1 MLKIILNKN
10 NSFFII
16 LLFFLNFLYFS
27 MIEVKAQ
34 NNRQET
40 YKQLNLFGDVF
51 QRVQEQYVEEITDKE
66 LIESAISGM
75 LQSLDPHS
83 SYLSPESYKDMQV
96 KTKGAFGG
104 LGIEITMED
113 GFVKVVSPI
122 DDTPAANAGMKSG
135 DLIIGIDGESI
146 KGLTIN
152 EAVSKL
158 RGPIKSKVTITVV
171 REDKDPFEIEI
182 IRDII
187 KIRSVKHEII
197 NNIGYVRLTTFSDTT
212 TSGMEKS
219 VKEIKKELGDKFQ
232 GLILDLRNNPGG
244 LLNQSISVTDS
255 FLNQGEIV
263 STQGRKSDDT
273 SRIFAKKGD
282 IIDGKPL
289 IVLINS
295 GSASASEI
303 VAGKGDIID
312 GKPLIVLINS
322 GSASAS
328 EIVAGALKDH
338 ARAII
343 VGTRSFGKGSVQ
355 SIIPL
360 AGNGAM
366 RLTTA
371 RYYTPSGVSIQAKG
385 IEPDIK
391 VEAGITELK
400 KEKIENRREEN
411 LRGALDKK
419 DNKTKAKENEKP
431 KISPVEK
438 LLQDNQISRGVDLIK
453 GIHLFS
459 NNSKNTSTVNYNQL
473 DKFNKNNTARNQ

>member
-1 MLKIILNKN
+1 MLKLMLNKN
-10 NSFFII
+10 KRFFII
-16 LLFFLNFLYFS
+16 LLFFFNFLFFS
-27 MIEVKAQ
+27 TNLVKGD

-51 QRVQEQYVEEITDKE
+51 QRVQEQYVDGVSDKE

-96 KTKGAFGG
+96 KTKGTFGG

-158 RGPIKSKVTITVV
+158 RGPVNSKVTITVV
-171 REDKDPFEIEI
+171 RDKEDPFEIEI
-182 IRDII
+182 VRDVI
-187 KIRSVKHEII
+187 KIRSVKHEVI
-197 NNIGYVRLTTFSDTT
+197 NEIGYVRLTTFSDTT

-219 VKEIKKELGDKFQ
+219 INEIRKKLGNKFQ

-244 LLNQSISVTDS
+244 LLNQSISVADS
-255 FLNQGEIV
+255 FLDQGEIV
-263 STQGRKSDDT
+263 STQGRKEDDT

-282 IIDGKPL
+282 L
-289 IVLINS
+289 
-295 GSASASEI
+295 
-303 VAGKGDIID
+303 ID

-338 ARAII
+338 SRAII

-360 AGNGAM
+360 PGNGAM

-371 RYYTPSGVSIQAKG
+371 RYYTPSGISIQAKG
-385 IEPDIK
+385 IKPDIK
-391 VEAGITELK
+391 VEAGMTETK
-400 KEKIENRREEN
+400 KR
-411 LRGALDKK
+411 
-419 DNKTKAKENEKP
+419 
-431 KISPVEK
+431 
-438 LLQDNQISRGVDLIK
+438 
-453 GIHLFS
+453 
-459 NNSKNTSTVNYNQL
+459 SKS
-473 DKFNKNNTARNQ
+473 K

>member
-27 MIEVKAQ
+27 TIAAKAQ

-96 KTKGAFGG
+96 KTKGTFGG

-122 DDTPAANAGMKSG
+122 DDTPAANAGMKPG

-158 RGPIKSKVTITVV
+158 RGPVKSKVTITVV
-171 REDKDPFEIEI
+171 REEKDPFEIEI

-273 SRIFAKKGD
+273 SRVFAK
-282 IIDGKPL
+282 
-289 IVLINS
+289 
-295 GSASASEI
+295 
-303 VAGKGDIID
+303 KGDIID

-371 RYYTPSGVSIQAKG
+371 RYFTPSGVSIQAKG

-400 KEKIENRREEN
+400 KEKLENRREEN

-419 DNKTKAKENEKP
+419 DNITKTKKDKKS

-459 NNSKNTSTVNYNQL
+459 NKSKNTSTVNNNQL
-473 DKFNKNNTARNQ
+473 KKINKNNTARNQ

>member
-1 MLKIILNKN
+1 MLKIKLNKN
-10 NSFFII
+10 HSFFIA
-16 LLFFLNFLYFS
+16 LLFFSILFVSLDNVS
-27 MIEVKAQ
+27 AQ

-51 QRVQEQYVEEITDKE
+51 QRVQEQYVEEVTDKE

-96 KTKGAFGG
+96 KTKGTFGG
-104 LGIEITMED
+104 LGIEITMEG

-122 DDTPAANAGMKSG
+122 DDTPAANAGMQPG
-135 DLIIGIDGESI
+135 DLIIGINGESI

-152 EAVSKL
+152 EAVSRL
-158 RGPIKSKVTITVV
+158 RGPVKSKITITVV
-171 REDKDPFEIEI
+171 RGEKDPFDVEI
-182 IRDII
+182 IRDVI

-212 TSGMEKS
+212 TSGMENS
-219 VKEIKKELGDKFQ
+219 INEIKKELGDKFQ

-244 LLNQSISVTDS
+244 LLNQSISVTDA

-263 STQGRKSDDT
+263 STQGRKADDT
-273 SRIFAKKGD
+273 SRVFAKKGD
-282 IIDGKPL
+282 II
-289 IVLINS
+289 N
-295 GSASASEI
+295 
-303 VAGKGDIID
+303 

-360 AGNGAM
+360 PGNGAM

-391 VEAGITELK
+391 VEAGITDLK
-400 KEKIENRREEN
+400 KEGLERGREEN

-419 DNKTKAKENEKP
+419 NSTTKTEDNKKSEITP
-431 KISPVEK
+431 SEK
-438 LLQDNQISRGVDLIK
+438 LLQDNQISRAVDLIR

-459 NNSKNTSTVNYNQL
+459 NKVKKTSTAFINQSVNINEN
-473 DKFNKNNTARNQ
+473 DTVRNQ

>member
-1 MLKIILNKN
+1 MIEKISSKN
-10 NSFFII
+10 LFL
-16 LLFFLNFLYFS
+16 LLFLLINLFYLPLNLA
-27 MIEVKAQ
+27 KAE
-34 NNRQET
+34 NRQET

-51 QRVQEQYVEEITDKE
+51 QRVQEQYVEEVTDKK

-83 SYLSPESYKDMQV
+83 SYLSPDSYKDMQV
-96 KTKGAFGG
+96 KTKGTFGG

-113 GFVKVVSPI
+113 GVVKVVSPI
-122 DDTPAANAGMKSG
+122 DDTPAANAGIKSG
-135 DLIIGIDGESI
+135 DLIIGINGESI
-146 KGLTIN
+146 RGLSIN
-152 EAVSKL
+152 EAVSQL
-158 RGPIKSKVTITVV
+158 RGPIGSKVTITVV

-182 IRDII
+182 VRNVI
-187 KIRSVKHEII
+187 KIRSVRHNII
-197 NNIGYVRLTTFSDTT
+197 KNIGYVRLTTFSDTT
-212 TSGMEKS
+212 TTGMEKS
-219 VKEIKKELGDKFQ
+219 IIEIRKEIEDKFQ

-244 LLNQSISVTDS
+244 LLNQSISVADA

-263 STQGRKSDDT
+263 STQGRKDDDT

-303 VAGKGDIID
+303 VAG
-312 GKPLIVLINS
+312 
-322 GSASAS
+322 
-328 EIVAGALKDH
+328 ALKDH
-338 ARAII
+338 SRAII

-371 RYYTPSGVSIQAKG
+371 RYYTPSGISIQAKG
-385 IEPDIK
+385 IEPDIL
-391 VEAGITELK
+391 VDAGITEITK
-400 KEKIENRREEN
+400 KSIENRREEN

-419 DNKTKAKENEKP
+419 EKLDAKKKENETDL
-431 KISPVEK
+431 SSVEK
-438 LLQDNQISRGVDLIK
+438 LLQDNQISRAVDLIR
-453 GIHLFS
+453 GINLFS
-459 NNSKNTSTVNYNQL
+459 NNVKTTSTARI
-473 DKFNKNNTARNQ
+473 KKNRF

>member
-1 MLKIILNKN
+1 MLKIRLNKN
-10 NSFFII
+10 NSFFIA
-16 LLFFLNFLYFS
+16 LLFFLSFLYVS
-27 MIEVKAQ
+27 LNSVSAQ

-96 KTKGAFGG
+96 KTKGTFGG
-104 LGIEITMED
+104 LGIEITMEG

-122 DDTPAANAGMKSG
+122 DDTPAANAGMQPG
-135 DLIIGIDGESI
+135 DLIIGINGESI
-146 KGLTIN
+146 KGLSIN
-152 EAVSKL
+152 EAVSRL
-158 RGPIKSKVTITVV
+158 RGPVKSKITITVV
-171 REDKDPFEIEI
+171 RGQKDPFDVEI
-182 IRDII
+182 IRDVI

-197 NNIGYVRLTTFSDTT
+197 NNIGYVRLTTFSNTT
-212 TSGMEKS
+212 TTGMEKS
-219 VKEIKKELGDKFQ
+219 INEIKKELGDKFQ

-244 LLNQSISVTDS
+244 LLDQSISVTDT
-255 FLNQGEIV
+255 FLNQGAIV
-263 STQGRKSDDT
+263 STQGRKADDT
-273 SRIFAKKGD
+273 SRVFAKKGD
-282 IIDGKPL
+282 II
-289 IVLINS
+289 N
-295 GSASASEI
+295 
-303 VAGKGDIID
+303 

-360 AGNGAM
+360 PGNGAM

-400 KEKIENRREEN
+400 KEEFERGREEN

-419 DNKTKAKENEKP
+419 DSTTETKDNKKSEITP
-431 KISPVEK
+431 SEK
-438 LLQDNQISRGVDLIK
+438 LLQDNQISRAVDLIK
-453 GIHLFS
+453 GINLFS
-459 NNSKNTSTVNYNQL
+459 NKVKKTSTAFINQSVNINEN
-473 DKFNKNNTARNQ
+473 DTVRNR

>member
-1 MLKIILNKN
+1 
-10 NSFFII
+10 
-16 LLFFLNFLYFS
+16 

-158 RGPIKSKVTITVV
+158 RGPVKSKVTITVV

-273 SRIFAKKGD
+273 SRIFAK
-282 IIDGKPL
+282 
-289 IVLINS
+289 
-295 GSASASEI
+295 
-303 VAGKGDIID
+303 KGDIID

-473 DKFNKNNTARNQ
+473 DKLNKNNTARNQ

>member
-1 MLKIILNKN
+1 MLKLMFNKN
-10 NSFFII
+10 KRFFII
-16 LLFFLNFLYFS
+16 LLFFFNFLFFS
-27 MIEVKAQ
+27 TNLVKGD

-51 QRVQEQYVEEITDKE
+51 QRVQEQYVDGVSDKE

-96 KTKGAFGG
+96 KTKGTFGG

-158 RGPIKSKVTITVV
+158 RGPVNSKVTITVV
-171 REDKDPFEIEI
+171 RDKEDPFEIEI
-182 IRDII
+182 VRDVI
-187 KIRSVKHEII
+187 KIRSVKHEVI
-197 NNIGYVRLTTFSDTT
+197 NEIGYVRLTTFSDTT

-219 VKEIKKELGDKFQ
+219 INEIRKELGDKFQ

-244 LLNQSISVTDS
+244 LLNQSISVADS
-255 FLNQGEIV
+255 FLDQGEIV
-263 STQGRKSDDT
+263 STQGRKEDDT

-282 IIDGKPL
+282 L
-289 IVLINS
+289 
-295 GSASASEI
+295 
-303 VAGKGDIID
+303 ID

-338 ARAII
+338 SRAII

-360 AGNGAM
+360 PGNGAM

-371 RYYTPSGVSIQAKG
+371 RYYTPSGISIQAKG

-391 VEAGITELK
+391 VEAGMTQTK
-400 KEKIENRREEN
+400 KEANQNRREEN

-419 DNKTKAKENEKP
+419 ELESNEQKNKKSDA
-431 KISPVEK
+431 SPVEK
-438 LLQDNQISRGVDLIK
+438 LLQDNQISRAVDLIK

-459 NNSKNTSTVNYNQL
+459 NKSKNTSTALKDNSNKL
-473 DKFNKNNTARNQ
+473 RKNNSARN

>member
-1 MLKIILNKN
+1 MLKIKLNRN
-10 NSFFII
+10 HSFFIA
-16 LLFFLNFLYFS
+16 LLFFSILFASLDNVS
-27 MIEVKAQ
+27 AQ

-96 KTKGAFGG
+96 KTKGTFGG
-104 LGIEITMED
+104 LGIEITMEG

-122 DDTPAANAGMKSG
+122 DDTPAANAGMQPG
-135 DLIIGIDGESI
+135 DLIIGINGESI

-152 EAVSKL
+152 EAVSRL
-158 RGPIKSKVTITVV
+158 RGPVKSKITITVV
-171 REDKDPFEIEI
+171 RGEKDPFDVEI
-182 IRDII
+182 IRDVI

-219 VKEIKKELGDKFQ
+219 INEIKKELGDKFQ

-244 LLNQSISVTDS
+244 LLNQSISVTDA

-263 STQGRKSDDT
+263 STQGRKPDDT
-273 SRIFAKKGD
+273 SRVFAKKGD
-282 IIDGKPL
+282 II
-289 IVLINS
+289 N
-295 GSASASEI
+295 
-303 VAGKGDIID
+303 

-360 AGNGAM
+360 PGNGAM

-391 VEAGITELK
+391 VEAGITDLK
-400 KEKIENRREEN
+400 KEGLERGREEN

-419 DNKTKAKENEKP
+419 NSTTKTEDNKKSEITP
-431 KISPVEK
+431 SEK
-438 LLQDNQISRGVDLIK
+438 LLQDNQISRAVDLIR

-459 NNSKNTSTVNYNQL
+459 NKIKKTSTAFINQSVNINEN
-473 DKFNKNNTARNQ
+473 DSARNQ

>member
-1 MLKIILNKN
+1 MLKIKLNKN
-10 NSFFII
+10 HSFFIA
-16 LLFFLNFLYFS
+16 LLFFLSFLYVS
-27 MIEVKAQ
+27 LNSVSAQ

-96 KTKGAFGG
+96 KTKGTFGG
-104 LGIEITMED
+104 LGIEITMEG

-122 DDTPAANAGMKSG
+122 DDTPAANAGIQPG
-135 DLIIGIDGESI
+135 DLIVGINGESI
-146 KGLTIN
+146 KGLSIN
-152 EAVSKL
+152 EAVSRL
-158 RGPIKSKVTITVV
+158 RGPVKSKITITVV
-171 REDKDPFEIEI
+171 RGQKDPFDVEI
-182 IRDII
+182 IRDVI

-197 NNIGYVRLTTFSDTT
+197 NNIGYVRLTTFSNTT
-212 TSGMEKS
+212 TTGMEKS
-219 VKEIKKELGDKFQ
+219 INEIKKELGDKFQ

-244 LLNQSISVTDS
+244 LLDQSISVTDT
-255 FLNQGEIV
+255 FLNQGAIV
-263 STQGRKSDDT
+263 STQGRKADDT
-273 SRIFAKKGD
+273 SRVFAKKGD
-282 IIDGKPL
+282 II
-289 IVLINS
+289 N
-295 GSASASEI
+295 
-303 VAGKGDIID
+303 

-343 VGTRSFGKGSVQ
+343 VRTRSFGKGSVQ

-360 AGNGAM
+360 PGNGAM

-400 KEKIENRREEN
+400 KEELERGREEN

-419 DNKTKAKENEKP
+419 DSTTKTKDNKKSEITP
-431 KISPVEK
+431 SEK
-438 LLQDNQISRGVDLIK
+438 LLQDNQISRAVDLIK
-453 GIHLFS
+453 GINLFS
-459 NNSKNTSTVNYNQL
+459 NKFKKTSTAFINQSVYINEN
-473 DKFNKNNTARNQ
+473 DTVRNQ